1 MRSECSVFAE
11 YAFFNFLCSFYLFYK
26 LLNLKNPK
34 ILQKISFFIIFLIDS
49 FLFCFLEANS
59 FIFIFPT
66 IILFNTFIL
75 SRFTQKTISLSLV
88 TLVIS
93 EGIHYILFLLAALL
107 TALII
112 APFFY
117 GRYDLPYV
125 AIQFTGGLLELLLIF
140 LLFKI
145 KRLRRGMPFLYQIG
159 SSATGFILSCFILLI
174 VTIISFYDSI
184 PDMQFLFL
192 LIALF
197 LIGLLLYCWWRFR
210 ITRDYREKLRQAELK
225 ALQNELIEKDNRIRK
240 LEENNDALAKIIH
253 KDNKLIPAMELA
265 VCEYLEDGTTD
276 GDTRKKGEQLAS
288 GLKTMAQDRKGT
300 LNSYRH
306 DEHALPVTGV
316 CVLDALFTYMQQRA
330 LAQNINFSLHI
341 TGNIVKMTE
350 DVISGEDLS
359 HLLADLLENAM
370 IAIGD
375 NEVRS
380 LSAYLCHNED
390 SCTIEIS
397 DSGNAFDVQLFEDFG
412 QTRHTTHKDSGGS
425 GIGLMDIW
433 KIKKQYRASLHI
445 IEYTPGTSIFTK
457 KIALFFDQKNHYL
470 IQSYRRNE
478 IERVHMRNDMFVL
491 QSD

>member
-1 MRSECSVFAE
+1 MIQDLIRW
-11 YAFFNFLCSFYLFYK
+11 FFNFLCSFYLFYK

-34 ILQKISFFIIFLIDS
+34 ILHKVSYIVIFLIESFIFS
-49 FLFCFLEANS
+49 FLEVKN
-59 FIFIFPT
+59 FIFIFPA
-66 IILFNTFIL
+66 IIFFNTFIL
-75 SRFTQKTISLSLV
+75 SHFAKKTISLSLI

-93 EGIHYILFLLAALL
+93 EGIHYILFLLVAFIIALV
-107 TALII
+107 A

-125 AIQFTGGLLELLLIF
+125 AIQISGGLIELLLLF

-225 ALQNELIEKDNRIRK
+225 ALQNELKEKDNRIRE
-240 LEENNDALAKIIH
+240 LEENNDSLAKIIH

-265 VCEYLEDGTTD
+265 VYEYLEAAATD

-288 GLKTMAQDRKGT
+288 GLKSMAQERKGT

-341 TGNIVKMTE
+341 TGDIVKMTE
-350 DVISGEDLS
+350 DIISGEDLS

-397 DSGNAFDVQLFEDFG
+397 DSGKAFDVQLFEDFG

-457 KIALFFDQKNHYL
+457 KIALVFDRKNHYL
-470 IQSYRRNE
+470 IQTYRRNE
-478 IERVHMRNDMFVL
+478 IERVHMRSDMFVL

>member
-1 MRSECSVFAE
+1 MIQDSIRW
-11 YAFFNFLCSFYLFYK
+11 FFNFLCSFYLFYK

-253 KDNKLIPAMELA
+253 KDNKLIPA
-265 VCEYLEDGTTD
+265 
-276 GDTRKKGEQLAS
+276 
-288 GLKTMAQDRKGT
+288 
-300 LNSYRH
+300 
-306 DEHALPVTGV
+306 TGV

-380 LSAYLCHNED
+380 LSVCLCHDED
-390 SCTIEIS
+390 TSTLEIS

-457 KIALFFDQKNHYL
+457 KIALFFDRKNHYL
-470 IQSYRRNE
+470 IQTYRRNE

>member
-1 MRSECSVFAE
+1 
-11 YAFFNFLCSFYLFYK
+11 
-26 LLNLKNPK
+26 
-34 ILQKISFFIIFLIDS
+34 
-49 FLFCFLEANS
+49 
-59 FIFIFPT
+59 
-66 IILFNTFIL
+66 
-75 SRFTQKTISLSLV
+75 
-88 TLVIS
+88 
-93 EGIHYILFLLAALL
+93 
-107 TALII
+107 
-112 APFFY
+112 
-117 GRYDLPYV
+117 
-125 AIQFTGGLLELLLIF
+125 
-140 LLFKI
+140 
-145 KRLRRGMPFLYQIG
+145 MPFLYQIG

-225 ALQNELIEKDNRIRK
+225 ALQNELKEKDNRIRE
-240 LEENNDALAKIIH
+240 LEENNDSLAKIIH

-265 VCEYLEDGTTD
+265 VCEYLEAESTD

-288 GLKTMAQDRKGT
+288 GLKSMAQERKGT

-341 TGNIVKMTE
+341 TGDIVKMTE
-350 DVISGEDLS
+350 DIISGEDLS

-397 DSGNAFDVQLFEDFG
+397 DSGKAFDVQLFEDFG

-457 KIALFFDQKNHYL
+457 KIALVFDQKNHYL
-470 IQSYRRNE
+470 IQTYRRNE
-478 IERVHMRNDMFVL
+478 IERVHMRSDMFVL

>member
-1 MRSECSVFAE
+1 MIQDSIRW
-11 YAFFNFLCSFYLFYK
+11 FFNFLCSFYLFYK

-59 FIFIFPT
+59 FIFIFPI

-107 TALII
+107 TALVI

-265 VCEYLEDGTTD
+265 VCEYLEDGITD
-276 GDTRKKGEQLAS
+276 GDTRKKGEQLS
-288 GLKTMAQDRKGT
+288 NELKTMAQDRKGT

-306 DEHALPVTGV
+306 DEHALPATGV
-316 CVLDALFTYMQQRA
+316 CVLDVLFTYMQQRA

-380 LSAYLCHNED
+380 LSACLCHDED
-390 SCTIEIS
+390 NCNLEIS

-433 KIKKQYRASLHI
+433 KIKKQYCASLHI
-445 IEYTPGTSIFTK
+445 IEYAPGTSTFTK
-457 KIALFFDQKNHYL
+457 KISLVFDRKNHYL
-470 IQSYRRNE
+470 IQTYRRNE

>member
-1 MRSECSVFAE
+1 MIQDLIRW
-11 YAFFNFLCSFYLFYK
+11 FFNFLCSFYLFYK
-26 LLNLKNPK
+26 LLNLKQPNSFYK
-34 ILQKISFFIIFLIDS
+34 LSFLVLIFIESFFLSIFNPNIS
-49 FLFCFLEANS
+49 
-59 FIFIFPT
+59 IFIFPLVT
-66 IILFNTFIL
+66 TVNTYVL
-75 SRFTQKTISLSLV
+75 SRSTKKTISLSLIA
-88 TLVIS
+88 LIIS
-93 EGIHYILFLLAALL
+93 ESIHYIFLLLVAFLMGL
-107 TALII
+107 SV

-125 AIQFTGGLLELLLIF
+125 TIQLSGGIIELLFLF

-265 VCEYLEDGTTD
+265 VCEYLETEATD
-276 GDTRKKGEQLAS
+276 DDTRKKGEQLAS

-306 DEHALPVTGV
+306 DEQDRKSVV
-316 CVLDALFTYMQQRA
+316 
-330 LAQNINFSLHI
+330 
-341 TGNIVKMTE
+341 
-350 DVISGEDLS
+350 
-359 HLLADLLENAM
+359 
-370 IAIGD
+370 
-375 NEVRS
+375 
-380 LSAYLCHNED
+380 
-390 SCTIEIS
+390 
-397 DSGNAFDVQLFEDFG
+397 
-412 QTRHTTHKDSGGS
+412 
-425 GIGLMDIW
+425 
-433 KIKKQYRASLHI
+433 
-445 IEYTPGTSIFTK
+445 
-457 KIALFFDQKNHYL
+457 
-470 IQSYRRNE
+470 
-478 IERVHMRNDMFVL
+478 
-491 QSD
+491 

>member
-1 MRSECSVFAE
+1 MIQNIIRW
-11 YAFFNFLCSFYLFYK
+11 FFDLLCCYYLYFK
-26 LLNLKNPK
+26 LLNFKLSQKK
-34 ILQKISFFIIFLIDS
+34 YAILL
-49 FLFCFLEANS
+49 S
-59 FIFIFPT
+59 FIFIGEAFLFHFIDTCLPLFA
-66 IILFNTFIL
+66 IPVFVLFNAFIL
-75 SRFTQKTISLSLV
+75 TWATKIQLPLSLLTFTISLSINFIFLA
-88 TLVIS
+88 IS
-93 EGIHYILFLLAALL
+93 GVLIGLALL
-107 TALII
+107 
-112 APFFY
+112 PFFY
-117 GRYDLPYV
+117 GNYNLPY
-125 AIQFTGGLLELLLIF
+125 ALIQISGGLLELLLLF

-225 ALQNELIEKDNRIRK
+225 ALQNELKEKDNRIRE
-240 LEENNDALAKIIH
+240 LEENNDSLAKIIH

-265 VCEYLEDGTTD
+265 VCEYLEAEATD

-288 GLKTMAQDRKGT
+288 GLKSMAQERKGT

-341 TGNIVKMTE
+341 TGDIVKMTE
-350 DVISGEDLS
+350 AIISGEDLS

-457 KIALFFDQKNHYL
+457 KIALVFDRKNHYL
-470 IQSYRRNE
+470 IQTYRRNE
-478 IERVHMRNDMFVL
+478 IERVHMRSDMFVL

>member
-1 MRSECSVFAE
+1 MIQDSIRW
-11 YAFFNFLCSFYLFYK
+11 FFNFLCSFYLFYK

-49 FLFCFLEANS
+49 FLFCFLKANS

-107 TALII
+107 TALVI

-184 PDMQFLFL
+184 PDTQFLFL

-197 LIGLLLYCWWRFR
+197 LIDFCFIAG
-210 ITRDYREKLRQAELK
+210 
-225 ALQNELIEKDNRIRK
+225 
-240 LEENNDALAKIIH
+240 
-253 KDNKLIPAMELA
+253 
-265 VCEYLEDGTTD
+265 G
-276 GDTRKKGEQLAS
+276 GS
-288 GLKTMAQDRKGT
+288 G
-300 LNSYRH
+300 
-306 DEHALPVTGV
+306 LPVT
-316 CVLDALFTYMQQRA
+316 
-330 LAQNINFSLHI
+330 
-341 TGNIVKMTE
+341 TGR
-350 DVISGEDLS
+350 SCGR
-359 HLLADLLENAM
+359 
-370 IAIGD
+370 
-375 NEVRS
+375 RS
-380 LSAYLCHNED
+380 LRLYRMNSLRKITA
-390 SCTIEIS
+390 
-397 DSGNAFDVQLFEDFG
+397 SGN
-412 QTRHTTHKDSGGS
+412 
-425 GIGLMDIW
+425 
-433 KIKKQYRASLHI
+433 
-445 IEYTPGTSIFTK
+445 
-457 KIALFFDQKNHYL
+457 
-470 IQSYRRNE
+470 
-478 IERVHMRNDMFVL
+478 
-491 QSD
+491 

>member
-1 MRSECSVFAE
+1 MIQDLIRW
-11 YAFFNFLCSFYLFYK
+11 FFNFLCSFYLFYK
-26 LLNLKNPK
+26 LLNLKQPNSFYKLPFLVL
-34 ILQKISFFIIFLIDS
+34 IFIESFFLSIFNPNIS
-49 FLFCFLEANS
+49 
-59 FIFIFPT
+59 IFIFPLVT
-66 IILFNTFIL
+66 TVNTYVL
-75 SRFTQKTISLSLV
+75 SRSTKKTISLSLIA
-88 TLVIS
+88 LIIS
-93 EGIHYILFLLAALL
+93 ESIHYIFLLLVALL
-107 TALII
+107 MGLSV

-125 AIQFTGGLLELLLIF
+125 TIQLSGGIIELLLLF

-174 VTIISFYDSI
+174 ITIINFYDTI
-184 PDMQFLFL
+184 PTTQFVFL

-225 ALQNELIEKDNRIRK
+225 ALQNELKEKDNRIRE
-240 LEENNDALAKIIH
+240 LEENNDSLAKIIH

-265 VCEYLEDGTTD
+265 VCEYLEAESTD

-288 GLKTMAQDRKGT
+288 GLKSMAQERKGT

-341 TGNIVKMTE
+341 TGDIVKMTE
-350 DVISGEDLS
+350 DIISGEDLS
-359 HLLADLLENAM
+359 HLLADLLENAI

-457 KIALFFDQKNHYL
+457 KIALVFDRKNHYL
-470 IQSYRRNE
+470 IQTYRRNE
-478 IERVHMRNDMFVL
+478 IERVHMRSDMFVL

>member
-1 MRSECSVFAE
+1 MYKRQIPLIFIAESILFSFINNYLSLFTIPILVFLN
-11 YAFFNFLCSFYLFYK
+11 AFILTLITKKQLS
-26 LLNLKNPK
+26 LNL
-34 ILQKISFFIIFLIDS
+34 
-49 FLFCFLEANS
+49 
-59 FIFIFPT
+59 
-66 IILFNTFIL
+66 L
-75 SRFTQKTISLSLV
+75 SYTISLGINFVFLA
-88 TLVIS
+88 IS
-93 EGIHYILFLLAALL
+93 GMLMGLALL
-107 TALII
+107 
-112 APFFY
+112 PFFY
-117 GRYDLPYV
+117 GKYDLPYTL
-125 AIQFTGGLLELLLIF
+125 IQTLSGFLELLLLF

-225 ALQNELIEKDNRIRK
+225 ALQNELKEKDNRIRE
-240 LEENNDALAKIIH
+240 LEENNDSLAKIIH

-265 VCEYLEDGTTD
+265 VCEYLEAEATD
-276 GDTRKKGEQLAS
+276 GDTRKKGEQLS
-288 GLKTMAQDRKGT
+288 NELKTMAQDRKGT

-306 DEHALPVTGV
+306 DEHALPATGV

-350 DVISGEDLS
+350 DIISGEDLS

-380 LSAYLCHNED
+380 LSVCLCHDED
-390 SCTIEIS
+390 TSTLEIS

-445 IEYTPGTSIFTK
+445 IEYTPETSIFTK

>member
-1 MRSECSVFAE
+1 MRLCMIQDSIRW
-11 YAFFNFLCSFYLFYK
+11 FFNFLCSFYLFYK

-107 TALII
+107 TALVI

-265 VCEYLEDGTTD
+265 VCEYLEDGITD
-276 GDTRKKGEQLAS
+276 GDTRKKGEQLS
-288 GLKTMAQDRKGT
+288 NELKTMAQDRKGT

-306 DEHALPVTGV
+306 DEHSLPVTGV

-433 KIKKQYRASLHI
+433 KIKKQYCASLHI
-445 IEYTPGTSIFTK
+445 IEYAPGTSTFTK
-457 KIALFFDQKNHYL
+457 KISLVFDRKNHYL
-470 IQSYRRNE
+470 IQTYRRNE
-478 IERVHMRNDMFVL
+478 IERVHIRNDMFVL

>member
-1 MRSECSVFAE
+1 MIQNIIRW
-11 YAFFNFLCSFYLFYK
+11 FFDLLCCYYLYFK
-26 LLNLKNPK
+26 LLNFKLSQKK
-34 ILQKISFFIIFLIDS
+34 YAILL
-49 FLFCFLEANS
+49 S
-59 FIFIFPT
+59 FIFIGEAF
-66 IILFNTFIL
+66 LFNFINACLPLFAIPVFVLLNAFIL
-75 SRFTQKTISLSLV
+75 TLVTKIQLTLSLLSFTISLSVNFIFLA
-88 TLVIS
+88 IS
-93 EGIHYILFLLAALL
+93 GVLIGFALL
-107 TALII
+107 
-112 APFFY
+112 PFFY
-117 GRYDLPYV
+117 GNYNLPY
-125 AIQFTGGLLELLLIF
+125 ALIQISGGLLELLLIF

-145 KRLRRGMPFLYQIG
+145 KRL
-159 SSATGFILSCFILLI
+159 
-174 VTIISFYDSI
+174 
-184 PDMQFLFL
+184 
-192 LIALF
+192 
-197 LIGLLLYCWWRFR
+197 
-210 ITRDYREKLRQAELK
+210 
-225 ALQNELIEKDNRIRK
+225 RK

-265 VCEYLEDGTTD
+265 VCEYLEAGTTD

-433 KIKKQYRASLHI
+433 KIKKQYCASLHI
-445 IEYTPGTSIFTK
+445 IEYAPGTSTFTK
-457 KIALFFDQKNHYL
+457 KISLVFDRKNHYL
-470 IQSYRRNE
+470 IQTYRRNE
-478 IERVHMRNDMFVL
+478 IERVHIRNDMFVL

>member
-1 MRSECSVFAE
+1 MIQNIIRW
-11 YAFFNFLCSFYLFYK
+11 FFDLLCCYYLYFK
-26 LLNLKNPK
+26 LLNFKLSQKK
-34 ILQKISFFIIFLIDS
+34 YAILL
-49 FLFCFLEANS
+49 S
-59 FIFIFPT
+59 FIFIGEAS
-66 IILFNTFIL
+66 LFNFINACLPLFAIPVFVLLNAFIL
-75 SRFTQKTISLSLV
+75 TLVTKIQLTLSLLSFTISLSVNFIFLA
-88 TLVIS
+88 IS
-93 EGIHYILFLLAALL
+93 GVLIGFALL
-107 TALII
+107 
-112 APFFY
+112 PFFY
-117 GRYDLPYV
+117 GNYNLPY
-125 AIQFTGGLLELLLIF
+125 ALIQISGGLLELLLIF

-265 VCEYLEDGTTD
+265 VCEYLEDGITD
-276 GDTRKKGEQLAS
+276 GDTRKKGEQLS
-288 GLKTMAQDRKGT
+288 NELKTMAQDRKGT

-306 DEHALPVTGV
+306 DEHALPATGV

-380 LSAYLCHNED
+380 LSACLCHDED
-390 SCTIEIS
+390 NCNLEIS

-433 KIKKQYRASLHI
+433 KIKKQYCASLHI
-445 IEYTPGTSIFTK
+445 IEYAPGTSTFTK
-457 KIALFFDQKNHYL
+457 KISLVFDRKNHYL
-470 IQSYRRNE
+470 IQTYRRNE

>member
-1 MRSECSVFAE
+1 MIQDLIRW
-11 YAFFNFLCSFYLFYK
+11 FFNFLCSFYLFYK

-34 ILQKISFFIIFLIDS
+34 ILHKVSFIVIFLIESFIFS
-49 FLFCFLEANS
+49 FLEVKN
-59 FIFIFPT
+59 FIFIFPA
-66 IILFNTFIL
+66 IIFFNTFIL

-88 TLVIS
+88 ALVIS
-93 EGIHYILFLLAALL
+93 EGIHYILFLLVAFIIALAA
-107 TALII
+107 

-125 AIQFTGGLLELLLIF
+125 AIQILGGLLELLLLF

-225 ALQNELIEKDNRIRK
+225 ALQNELKEKDNRIRE
-240 LEENNDALAKIIH
+240 LEENNDSLAKIIH

-265 VCEYLEDGTTD
+265 VCEYLEAEATD

-288 GLKTMAQDRKGT
+288 GLKSMAQERKGT

-341 TGNIVKMTE
+341 TGDIVKMTE
-350 DVISGEDLS
+350 AIISGEDLS

-457 KIALFFDQKNHYL
+457 KIALVFDWKNHYL
-470 IQSYRRNE
+470 IQTYRRNE
-478 IERVHMRNDMFVL
+478 IERVHMRSDMFVL

>member
-1 MRSECSVFAE
+1 MIQDLIRW
-11 YAFFNFLCSFYLFYK
+11 FFNFLCSFYLFYK

-34 ILQKISFFIIFLIDS
+34 ILHKISFIVIFLIESLIFS
-49 FLFCFLEANS
+49 FLEVKN
-59 FIFIFPT
+59 FIFIFPA
-66 IILFNTFIL
+66 IIFFNTFIL
-75 SRFTQKTISLSLV
+75 SHFAKKTISLSLV

-93 EGIHYILFLLAALL
+93 EAIYYILFLLVAFVIALV
-107 TALII
+107 A

-125 AIQFTGGLLELLLIF
+125 AIQISGGLIELLLLF

-145 KRLRRGMPFLYQIG
+145 KRLRRGIPFLYQIG

-174 VTIISFYDSI
+174 VTIISFYDTI

-210 ITRDYREKLRQAELK
+210 ITRDYLEKLRQSELK
-225 ALQNELIEKDNRIRK
+225 ALQNELSEKDNRIRE

-265 VCEYLEDGTTD
+265 VCEYLEAEATG
-276 GDTRKKGEQLAS
+276 GDTRKKGEQLANE
-288 GLKTMAQDRKGT
+288 LKTMAQDRKGT

-306 DEHALPVTGV
+306 DEHALPTTGV

-341 TGNIVKMTE
+341 TGDIVKMTE

-370 IAIGD
+370 IAIG
-375 NEVRS
+375 NSKVRS
-380 LSAYLCHNED
+380 LSAYLCHDEN

-412 QTRHTTHKDSGGS
+412 QTQHTTHKDSGGS

-433 KIKKQYRASLHI
+433 KLKKQYRASLHI
-445 IEYTPGTSIFTK
+445 IEYTPGTSTFTK
-457 KIALFFDQKNHYL
+457 KIALVFDRKNHYL
-470 IQSYRRNE
+470 IQTYRRNE

-491 QSD
+491 QAD

>member
-1 MRSECSVFAE
+1 MIQDLIRW
-11 YAFFNFLCSFYLFYK
+11 FFNFLCSFYLFYK
-26 LLNLKNPK
+26 LLNLKQPNYFYK
-34 ILQKISFFIIFLIDS
+34 LSFLVLIFIESFFLSIFNPNIS
-49 FLFCFLEANS
+49 
-59 FIFIFPT
+59 IFIFPLVT
-66 IILFNTFIL
+66 TVNTYVL
-75 SRFTQKTISLSLV
+75 SRSTKKTISLSLIA
-88 TLVIS
+88 LIIS
-93 EGIHYILFLLAALL
+93 ESIHYIFLLLVALL
-107 TALII
+107 MGLSV

-125 AIQFTGGLLELLLIF
+125 TIQLSGGIIELLFLF

-174 VTIISFYDSI
+174 ITIINFYDTI
-184 PDMQFLFL
+184 PTTQFVFL

-225 ALQNELIEKDNRIRK
+225 ALQNELKEKDNRIRE
-240 LEENNDALAKIIH
+240 LEENNDSLAKIIH

-265 VCEYLEDGTTD
+265 VCEYLEAESTD

-288 GLKTMAQDRKGT
+288 GLKSMAQERKGT

-341 TGNIVKMTE
+341 TGDIVKMTE
-350 DVISGEDLS
+350 DIISGEDLS

-457 KIALFFDQKNHYL
+457 KIALVFDRKNHYL
-470 IQSYRRNE
+470 IQTYRRNE
-478 IERVHMRNDMFVL
+478 IERIHMRSDMFVL

>member
-1 MRSECSVFAE
+1 MIQNIIRW
-11 YAFFNFLCSFYLFYK
+11 FFDLLCCYYLYFK
-26 LLNLKNPK
+26 LLNFKLSQKK
-34 ILQKISFFIIFLIDS
+34 YAILL
-49 FLFCFLEANS
+49 S
-59 FIFIFPT
+59 FIFIGEAF
-66 IILFNTFIL
+66 LFNFINACLPLFAIPVFVLLNAFIL
-75 SRFTQKTISLSLV
+75 TLVTKIQLTLSLLSFTISLSVNFIFLA
-88 TLVIS
+88 IS
-93 EGIHYILFLLAALL
+93 GVLIGFALL
-107 TALII
+107 
-112 APFFY
+112 PFFY
-117 GRYDLPYV
+117 GNYNLPY
-125 AIQFTGGLLELLLIF
+125 ALIQISGGLLELLLIF

-240 LEENNDALAKIIH
+240 LEENNDALA
-253 KDNKLIPAMELA
+253 
-265 VCEYLEDGTTD
+265 
-276 GDTRKKGEQLAS
+276 
-288 GLKTMAQDRKGT
+288 
-300 LNSYRH
+300 
-306 DEHALPVTGV
+306 
-316 CVLDALFTYMQQRA
+316 
-330 LAQNINFSLHI
+330 QNINFSLHI

-350 DVISGEDLS
+350 NIISGEDLS

-380 LSAYLCHNED
+380 LSVCLCHDENT
-390 SCTIEIS
+390 STLEIS

-457 KIALFFDQKNHYL
+457 KIALFFDRKNHYL

-491 QSD
+491 QSN

>member
-1 MRSECSVFAE
+1 MIQDLIRW
-11 YAFFNFLCSFYLFYK
+11 FFNFLCSFYLFYK
-26 LLNLKNPK
+26 LLNLKQPNSFYK
-34 ILQKISFFIIFLIDS
+34 LSFLVLIFIESFFLSIFNPNIS
-49 FLFCFLEANS
+49 
-59 FIFIFPT
+59 IFIFPLVT
-66 IILFNTFIL
+66 TVNTYVL
-75 SRFTQKTISLSLV
+75 SRSTKKTISLSLIA
-88 TLVIS
+88 LIIS
-93 EGIHYILFLLAALL
+93 ESIHYIFLLLVALL
-107 TALII
+107 MGLSV

-125 AIQFTGGLLELLLIF
+125 TIQLSGGIIELLFLF

-174 VTIISFYDSI
+174 ITIINFYDTI
-184 PDMQFLFL
+184 PTTQFVFL

-225 ALQNELIEKDNRIRK
+225 ALQNELKEKDNRIRE
-240 LEENNDALAKIIH
+240 LEENNDSLAKIIH

-265 VCEYLEDGTTD
+265 VCEYLEAEATD

-288 GLKTMAQDRKGT
+288 GLKSMAQERKGT

-341 TGNIVKMTE
+341 TGDIVKMTE
-350 DVISGEDLS
+350 DIISGEDLS
-359 HLLADLLENAM
+359 HLLADLLENAI

-433 KIKKQYRASLHI
+433 KIKKQYRTSLHI

-457 KIALFFDQKNHYL
+457 KIALVFDRKNHYL
-470 IQSYRRNE
+470 IQTYRRNE
-478 IERVHMRNDMFVL
+478 IERVHMRSDMFVL

>member
-1 MRSECSVFAE
+1 MIQDLIRW
-11 YAFFNFLCSFYLFYK
+11 FFNFLCSFYLFYK
-26 LLNLKNPK
+26 LLNLKQPNYFYK
-34 ILQKISFFIIFLIDS
+34 LSFLVLIFIESFFLSIFNPNIS
-49 FLFCFLEANS
+49 
-59 FIFIFPT
+59 IFIFPLVT
-66 IILFNTFIL
+66 TVNTYVL
-75 SRFTQKTISLSLV
+75 SRSTKKTISLSLIA
-88 TLVIS
+88 LIIS
-93 EGIHYILFLLAALL
+93 ESIHYIFLLLVALL
-107 TALII
+107 MGLSV

-125 AIQFTGGLLELLLIF
+125 TIQLSGGIIELLFLF

-174 VTIISFYDSI
+174 ITIINFYDTI
-184 PDMQFLFL
+184 PTTQFVFL

-225 ALQNELIEKDNRIRK
+225 ALQNELKEKDNRIRE
-240 LEENNDALAKIIH
+240 LEENNDSLAKIIH

-265 VCEYLEDGTTD
+265 VCEYLEAESTD

-288 GLKTMAQDRKGT
+288 GLKSMAQERKGT

-341 TGNIVKMTE
+341 TGDIVKMTE
-350 DVISGEDLS
+350 DIISGEDLS
-359 HLLADLLENAM
+359 HLLADLLENAI

-375 NEVRS
+375 NAVRS

-397 DSGNAFDVQLFEDFG
+397 DSGNAFGVQLFEDFG

-445 IEYTPGTSIFTK
+445 IEYMPGTSIFTK
-457 KIALFFDQKNHYL
+457 KIALVFDRKNHYL
-470 IQSYRRNE
+470 IQTYRRNE
-478 IERVHMRNDMFVL
+478 IERVHMRSDMFVL

>member
-1 MRSECSVFAE
+1 M
-11 YAFFNFLCSFYLFYK
+11 
-26 LLNLKNPK
+26 
-34 ILQKISFFIIFLIDS
+34 
-49 FLFCFLEANS
+49 
-59 FIFIFPT
+59 
-66 IILFNTFIL
+66 

-107 TALII
+107 TALVI

-265 VCEYLEDGTTD
+265 VCEYLEDGITD

-306 DEHALPVTGV
+306 DEQALP
-316 CVLDALFTYMQQRA
+316 
-330 LAQNINFSLHI
+330 
-341 TGNIVKMTE
+341 GNR
-350 DVISGEDLS
+350 GLCFRC
-359 HLLADLLENAM
+359 AF
-370 IAIGD
+370 
-375 NEVRS
+375 
-380 LSAYLCHNED
+380 YLYAAARPGAEH
-390 SCTIEIS
+390 
-397 DSGNAFDVQLFEDFG
+397 QLFPAYHRQYCKNDGRCHFRG
-412 QTRHTTHKDSGGS
+412 RPFPPSGGFA
-425 GIGLMDIW
+425 GKCHDCHW
-433 KIKKQYRASLHI
+433 
-445 IEYTPGTSIFTK
+445 
-457 KIALFFDQKNHYL
+457 
-470 IQSYRRNE
+470 
-478 IERVHMRNDMFVL
+478 
-491 QSD
+491 

>member
-1 MRSECSVFAE
+1 
-11 YAFFNFLCSFYLFYK
+11 
-26 LLNLKNPK
+26 
-34 ILQKISFFIIFLIDS
+34 
-49 FLFCFLEANS
+49 
-59 FIFIFPT
+59 
-66 IILFNTFIL
+66 
-75 SRFTQKTISLSLV
+75 
-88 TLVIS
+88 
-93 EGIHYILFLLAALL
+93 
-107 TALII
+107 
-112 APFFY
+112 
-117 GRYDLPYV
+117 
-125 AIQFTGGLLELLLIF
+125 
-140 LLFKI
+140 
-145 KRLRRGMPFLYQIG
+145 MPFLYQIG

-225 ALQNELIEKDNRIRK
+225 ALQNELKEKDNRIRE
-240 LEENNDALAKIIH
+240 LEENNDSLAKIIH

-265 VCEYLEDGTTD
+265 VCEYLEAEATD

-288 GLKTMAQDRKGT
+288 GLKSMAQERKGT

-341 TGNIVKMTE
+341 TGDIVKMTE
-350 DVISGEDLS
+350 AIISGEDLS
-359 HLLADLLENAM
+359 HLLADLLENAI

-375 NEVRS
+375 NAVRS

-457 KIALFFDQKNHYL
+457 KIALVFDRKNHYL
-470 IQSYRRNE
+470 IQTYRRNE
-478 IERVHMRNDMFVL
+478 IERVHMRSDMFVL

>member
-1 MRSECSVFAE
+1 MIQDLIRW
-11 YAFFNFLCSFYLFYK
+11 FFNFLCSFYLFYK

-34 ILQKISFFIIFLIDS
+34 ILHKISFIVIFLIESLIFS
-49 FLFCFLEANS
+49 FLEVKN
-59 FIFIFPT
+59 FIFIFPA
-66 IILFNTFIL
+66 IIFFNTFIL
-75 SRFTQKTISLSLV
+75 SHFAKKTISLSLV

-93 EGIHYILFLLAALL
+93 EAIYYILFLLVAFVIALV
-107 TALII
+107 A

-125 AIQFTGGLLELLLIF
+125 VIQISGGLIELLLLF

-174 VTIISFYDSI
+174 VTIISFYDTI

-210 ITRDYREKLRQAELK
+210 ITRDYLEKLRQSELK
-225 ALQNELIEKDNRIRK
+225 ALQNELSEKDNRIRE

-265 VCEYLEDGTTD
+265 VCEYLEAEATG
-276 GDTRKKGEQLAS
+276 GDTRKKGEQLANE
-288 GLKTMAQDRKGT
+288 LKTMAQDRKGT
-300 LNSYRH
+300 LNSYCH
-306 DEHALPVTGV
+306 DEHALPTTGV

-341 TGNIVKMTE
+341 TGDIVKMTE

-370 IAIGD
+370 IAIG
-375 NEVRS
+375 NSKVRS
-380 LSAYLCHNED
+380 LSAYLCHDEN

-412 QTRHTTHKDSGGS
+412 QTQHTTHKDSGGS

-433 KIKKQYRASLHI
+433 KLKKQYRASLHI
-445 IEYTPGTSIFTK
+445 IEYTPGTSTFTK
-457 KIALFFDQKNHYL
+457 KIALVFDRKNHYL
-470 IQSYRRNE
+470 IQTYRRNE

-491 QSD
+491 QAD

>member
-1 MRSECSVFAE
+1 MIQDLIRW
-11 YAFFNFLCSFYLFYK
+11 FFNFLCSFYLFYK
-26 LLNLKNPK
+26 LLNLKQPNSFYKLPFLVL
-34 ILQKISFFIIFLIDS
+34 IFIESFFLSIFNPNIS
-49 FLFCFLEANS
+49 
-59 FIFIFPT
+59 IFIFPLVT
-66 IILFNTFIL
+66 TVNTYVL
-75 SRFTQKTISLSLV
+75 SCSTKKTISLSLIA
-88 TLVIS
+88 LIIS
-93 EGIHYILFLLAALL
+93 ESIHYIFLLLVALL
-107 TALII
+107 IGLSV

-125 AIQFTGGLLELLLIF
+125 TIQLSGGIIELLLLF

-174 VTIISFYDSI
+174 ITIINFYDTI
-184 PDMQFLFL
+184 PTTQFVFL

-225 ALQNELIEKDNRIRK
+225 ALQNELKEKDNRIRE
-240 LEENNDALAKIIH
+240 LEENNDSLAKIIH

-265 VCEYLEDGTTD
+265 VCEYLEAEATD

-288 GLKTMAQDRKGT
+288 GLKSMAQERKGT

-341 TGNIVKMTE
+341 TGDIVKMTE
-350 DVISGEDLS
+350 DIISGEDLS

-457 KIALFFDQKNHYL
+457 KIALVFDRKNHYL
-470 IQSYRRNE
+470 IQTYRRNE
-478 IERVHMRNDMFVL
+478 IERVHMRSDMFVL

>member
-1 MRSECSVFAE
+1 MSACPQPNS
-11 YAFFNFLCSFYLFYK
+11 FYK
-26 LLNLKNPK
+26 LSFLVL
-34 ILQKISFFIIFLIDS
+34 IFIESFFLSIFNPNIS
-49 FLFCFLEANS
+49 
-59 FIFIFPT
+59 IFIFPLVT
-66 IILFNTFIL
+66 TVNTYVL
-75 SRFTQKTISLSLV
+75 SRSTKKTISLSLIA
-88 TLVIS
+88 LIIS
-93 EGIHYILFLLAALL
+93 ESIHYIFLLLVALL
-107 TALII
+107 MGLSV

-125 AIQFTGGLLELLLIF
+125 TIQLSGGIIELLFLF

-174 VTIISFYDSI
+174 ITIINFYDTI
-184 PDMQFLFL
+184 PTTQFVFL

-225 ALQNELIEKDNRIRK
+225 ALQNELKEKDNRIRE
-240 LEENNDALAKIIH
+240 LEENNDSLAKIIH

-265 VCEYLEDGTTD
+265 VCEYLEEEATD

-288 GLKTMAQDRKGT
+288 GLKSMAQERKGT

-306 DEHALPVTGV
+306 DEHALPTTGV

-341 TGNIVKMTE
+341 TGDIVKITE
-350 DVISGEDLS
+350 DIISGEDLS

-370 IAIGD
+370 IAIGN

-457 KIALFFDQKNHYL
+457 KIALVFDRKNHYL
-470 IQSYRRNE
+470 IQTYRRNE
-478 IERVHMRNDMFVL
+478 IERVHMRSDMFVL